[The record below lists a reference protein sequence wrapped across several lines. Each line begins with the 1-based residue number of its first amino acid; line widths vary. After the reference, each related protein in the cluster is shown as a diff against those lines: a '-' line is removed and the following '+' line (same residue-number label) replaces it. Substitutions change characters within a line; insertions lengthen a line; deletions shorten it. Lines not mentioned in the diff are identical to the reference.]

1 MKMRTSSFGYLQR
14 HSFVHRLNPIT
25 KFIVLILI
33 VILIVTL
40 VSDIVALCIFGF
52 LLLGFIGARISLRYA
67 FGRLRRLLAF
77 ILLIA
82 LVQLLFTP
90 YGTVLFYLIPP
101 LAPGFGPFFPITTS
115 GIANAFDLAF
125 RLINIV
131 LASALFVAS
140 TDPSRFAAALTSIH
154 IPYRYG
160 YTLVLAL
167 RLVPLFDEE
176 SNTVQSAQRARG
188 IPVDQG
194 AIRGFLRRVRYTFMP
209 LLFSALGRVDSLTL
223 AMDGRGFG
231 HAPTRTFLGFPK
243 YSLVDWLIVIASVLL
258 TGFFLWYFL
267 FVIPLPHILV

>member
-14 HSFVHRLNPIT
+14 KSFVHRLNPLT
-25 KFIVLILI
+25 KFAVLILL
-33 VILIVTL
+33 VILTVTL
-40 VSDIVALCIFGF
+40 VSDITSFCIFLF
-52 LLLGFIGARISLRYA
+52 ILFGFIGAGISLRYA
-67 FGRLRRLLAF
+67 FGRLRRLITF

-90 YGTVLFYLIPP
+90 YGTIFFYLIPP
-101 LAPGFGPFFPITTS
+101 LAPGFGPFFPITAV
-115 GIANAFDLAF
+115 GIANAINLAF

-131 LASALFVAS
+131 LASTLFVGT
-140 TDPSRFAAALTSIH
+140 TDPSRFAAALTQLR

-176 SNTVQSAQRARG
+176 SNTVQAAQRARG

-194 AIRGFLRRVRYTFMP
+194 IIRGFFRRIRYTFMP
-209 LLFSALGRVDSLTL
+209 MLFSALGRVDALTL

-231 HAPTRTFLGFPK
+231 YAPTRTFLGFPDFALK
-243 YSLVDWLIVIASVLL
+243 DRVIVLVSIFLTSLI
-258 TGFFLWYFL
+258 LWYFL
-267 FVIPLPHILV
+267 FIAPLPQIIG

>member
-14 HSFVHRLNPIT
+14 KSFVHRLNPLT
-25 KFIVLILI
+25 KFLVLILL
-33 VILIVTL
+33 VVLTVTL
-40 VSDIVALCIFGF
+40 VSDIVSLCIFLF
-52 LLLGFIGARISLRYA
+52 ILLAYVGAGISLRYA

-90 YGTVLFYLIPP
+90 YGTVLIYLIPP
-101 LAPGFGPFFPITTS
+101 LAPGFGPFFPITIT
-115 GIANAFDLAF
+115 GVANAINLAF

-140 TDPSRFAAALTSIH
+140 TDPSRFAAALTSLR

-176 SNTVQSAQRARG
+176 SNTVQAAQQARG

-194 AIRGFLRRVRYTFMP
+194 MIRGFFRRIRYTFMP
-209 LLFSALGRVDSLTL
+209 LLFSALGRVDALTL

-231 HAPTRTFLGFPK
+231 YAPTRTYLHFPTFGLK
-243 YSLVDWLIVIASVLL
+243 DWAIVIASIFL
-258 TGFFLWYFL
+258 TVFFLWYFL
-267 FVIPLPHILV
+267 FVGTLPVFLR

>member
-14 HSFVHRLNPIT
+14 KSFVHRLNPLT
-25 KFIVLILI
+25 KFAVLIFI
-33 VILIVTL
+33 VILAVAL
-40 VSDIVALCIFGF
+40 VSDIVSLCIFGF
-52 LLLGFIGARISLRYA
+52 LLLGFIGAGISLWYA

-90 YGTVLFYLIPP
+90 YGAVLFFLIPP
-101 LAPGFGPFFPITTS
+101 LGQGFGPFFPITTA
-115 GIANAFDLAF
+115 GIANAFNLAF

-140 TDPSRFAAALTSIH
+140 TDPSRFAASLTSLR

-188 IPVDQG
+188 LPVDQG
-194 AIRGFLRRVRYTFMP
+194 VIRGFLQRVRYTFMP
-209 LLFSALGRVDSLTL
+209 MLFSALGRVDALTL

-231 HAPTRTFLGFPK
+231 YAPTRTYLVFPK
-243 YSLVDWLIVIASVLL
+243 FHVVDWFIMIASLLL
-258 TGFFLWYFL
+258 TGFFLWSFL
-267 FVIPLPHILV
+267 FVTPLPHILG

>member
-14 HSFVHRLNPIT
+14 KSFVHRLNPLT
-25 KFIVLILI
+25 KFTVLILI
-33 VILIVTL
+33 VILTVTL
-40 VSDIVALCIFGF
+40 VSDIIALCIFGF
-52 LLLGFIGARISLRYA
+52 LLLGFIGAGISLHYA
-67 FGRLRRLLAF
+67 FGRLRRLLTL

-90 YGTVLFYLIPP
+90 YGAILFHLIPP
-101 LAPGFGPFFPITTS
+101 LAPGFGPFFPITTG
-115 GIANAFDLAF
+115 GISNAFNLAF

-140 TDPSRFAAALTSIH
+140 TDPSRFAAALTSIR

-194 AIRGFLRRVRYTFMP
+194 VIRGFLRRIRYTFMP
-209 LLFSALGRVDSLTL
+209 MLFSALGRVDSLTL

-231 HAPTRTFLGFPK
+231 YAPTRTFLVFPK
-243 YSLVDWLIVIASVLL
+243 FTPTDWFILIASVLL
-258 TGFFLWYFL
+258 TGFFLWNFL
-267 FVIPLPHILV
+267 FVTALPHIIG

>member
-14 HSFVHRLNPIT
+14 NSFVHRLNPLT

-33 VILIVTL
+33 VILAITL
-40 VSDIVALCIFGF
+40 VSEIVALFIFGF
-52 LLLGFIGARISLRYA
+52 LFIGFIGAGISLRYA

-82 LVQLLFTP
+82 IVQLLFTP
-90 YGTVLFYLIPP
+90 YGTVLLYLIPP
-101 LAPGFGPFFPITTS
+101 LAPGFSPFFPITTA
-115 GIANAFDLAF
+115 GIANAFNLAF

-140 TDPSRFAAALTSIH
+140 TDPSRFAAALTSIR

-176 SNTVQSAQRARG
+176 SNTVQSAQRSRG

-194 AIRGFLRRVRYTFMP
+194 VIRGFLRRVRYTFMP
-209 LLFSALGRVDSLTL
+209 MLFSALGRVDSLTL

-231 HAPTRTFLGFPK
+231 YAQTRTYFVFPEFTI
-243 YSLVDWLIVIASVLL
+243 SDGLIVIVSLLL
-258 TGFFLWYFL
+258 TGFFLWTFL
-267 FVIPLPHILV
+267 FVTPLPHIFG